1 MLGFSTT
8 NNVFYWKVVN
18 FYKPKESIVNHQKF
32 DPFIYKNFWEY
43 LQSILSFE
51 KVWTQTSNQIVFLK
65 RTLQKGIQMNQT
77 EVMPET
83 LGTLLSKLSYDFV
96 VFDRQSKNCTK

>member
-1 MLGFSTT
+1 
-8 NNVFYWKVVN
+8 
-18 FYKPKESIVNHQKF
+18 
-32 DPFIYKNFWEY
+32 
-43 LQSILSFE
+43 
-51 KVWTQTSNQIVFLK
+51 
-65 RTLQKGIQMNQT
+65 MNQT